1 MATVLQPIV
10 NELNIVLVHLR
21 TELRGLQTDADGA
34 SIASTTDTQQR
45 TPCHITG
52 AIACAHQSSDSVHA
66 ATLALTV
73 WVSSALFL
81 PRQQHLH
88 W

>member
-34 SIASTTDTQQR
+34 SIASVRTNCTDELYVFGG
-45 TPCHITG
+45 I
-52 AIACAHQSSDSVHA
+52 
-66 ATLALTV
+66 
-73 WVSSALFL
+73 
-81 PRQQHLH
+81 
-88 W
+88 